1 MPVAVPLMAMR
12 RPSPQLRRTI
22 VRGVPASALAWL
34 WPARLCST
42 WVLCV
47 EGELRFGA
55 RNGFGMIRREVRS
68 LSQWSRVRRRSWH
81 ESPTPVPWRDRPSDG
96 RCIARCFAWARGR
109 MANRHSCPRPI
120 GCRTARRRQPVE
132 GRGRIGRV
140 GGTPCPTKRPRHLS
154 PLQATST

>member
-96 RCIARCFAWARGR
+96 RCIARSIAWARGR
-109 MANRHSCPRPI
+109 MVNRHSCLVLWVVEPQDGDSPSRSE
-120 GCRTARRRQPVE
+120 GGVEELEAHHVARTAR
-132 GRGRIGRV
+132 
-140 GGTPCPTKRPRHLS
+140 L
-154 PLQATST
+154 A